1 MNTSGNSRW
10 VVHIS
15 GDAPNAHDDTRA
27 RFDDAL
33 REVLADLEQELGRTP
48 VFALSLFRVPGEDQ
62 RWKRLKPGIVEVSE
76 GLMRSRNVI
85 APLESVIR
93 ELAQ

>member
-1 MNTSGNSRW
+1 MNTSGDSTW
-10 VVHIS
+10 GVHIS
-15 GDAPNAHDDTRA
+15 GDAPHAHDDTRA

-48 VFALSLFRVPGEDQ
+48 VFSLSLFQVPGEDQ
-62 RWKRLKPGIVEVSE
+62 RWKRLKPDIVEVSE
-76 GLMRSRNVI
+76 GLMRSRNI
-85 APLESVIR
+85 LAPLESVIR

>member
-1 MNTSGNSRW
+1 MTTSGDATW

-15 GDAPNAHDDTRA
+15 GDAPDSHDDTRT
-27 RFDDAL
+27 RFNDVL
-33 REVLADLEQELGRTP
+33 HEVVGDLKQELGREP
-48 VFALSLFRVPGEDQ
+48 VFALSLFQVPGEEQ
-62 RWKRLKPGIVEVSE
+62 RWRRLKPDVVEVSE

-93 ELAQ
+93 ELAH

>member
-1 MNTSGNSRW
+1 MNTSGNSPW
-10 VVHIS
+10 VVHLS

-27 RFDDAL
+27 RFDDSL

-48 VFALSLFRVPGEDQ
+48 VFALSLVQIPGEDQ
-62 RWKRLKPGIVEVSE
+62 RWKRLKPDVVEVSE
-76 GLMRSRNVI
+76 GLLRSRNLI

-93 ELAQ
+93 QLAQ

>member
-1 MNTSGNSRW
+1 MNTSGNSQW

-48 VFALSLFRVPGEDQ
+48 VFALSLFQIPGEDQ
-62 RWKRLKPGIVEVSE
+62 YWKRLKPDVVEISE
-76 GLMRSRNVI
+76 GLMRSRNVL

>member
-1 MNTSGNSRW
+1 MNNSGDSTW

-27 RFDDAL
+27 RFDDSL
-33 REVLADLEQELGRTP
+33 REVLTGLEQELGREP
-48 VFALSLFRVPGEDQ
+48 VFALSLFQIPGEDEH
-62 RWKRLKPGIVEVSE
+62 WKRLKPGVVEISE
-76 GLMRSRNVI
+76 GLMRSRNVL

-93 ELAQ
+93 ELAL